1 MQEVCAEQAAEDP
14 SDEDDEENADTNAL
28 EEDEEEEGEGEN
40 EEEDEE
46 EKEQGEEEDEEEKEQ
61 GEEEDEE
68 EEKGEEGEEEEED
81 EAEQEDQ
88 RNPKKRSKV
97 AERVTAAKKLT
108 KIEELMAQCEFGQFP
123 VTVELQDATRKV
135 VEAALHQCEL
145 LQPELNQSPHS
156 LPEQDAHATGKL
168 TGMTRPR
175 DELAS
180 MAIASETAVFRS
192 WANLLQM

>member
-40 EEEDEE
+40 
-46 EKEQGEEEDEEEKEQ
+46 EEEDEEEKEQ

>member
-46 EKEQGEEEDEEEKEQ
+46 EKEQGEEEDEEEEK
-61 GEEEDEE
+61 GEE
-68 EEKGEEGEEEEED
+68 GEEGEEEEED

>member
-40 EEEDEE
+40 
-46 EKEQGEEEDEEEKEQ
+46 EEEDEEEKEQ

-156 LPEQDAHATGKL
+156 LPEQDAHAIGGKL